1 MILFE
6 LRCSGEHHF
15 EAWFKDGATYDRQAA
30 AGEISCP
37 QCGDTHIQKALM
49 APRLAKARGSVLDAQ
64 AAAGELRKMLVD
76 LKHKVQASC
85 DYVGERFPDEARKIH
100 YGDAEARPIYG
111 EATPADAAELEE
123 EGVAVAR
130 IPWVA
135 EGN

>member
-6 LRCSGEHHF
+6 LRCATEHHF
-15 EAWFKDGATYDRQAA
+15 EAWFRDGATYDRQAA
-30 AGEISCP
+30 GGEITCP
-37 QCGDTHIQKALM
+37 VCGDTRIEKALM
-49 APRLAKARGSVLDAQ
+49 APHLAKGRGAALDAQ
-64 AAAGELRKMLVD
+64 EAVGELRKVLVG
-76 LKHKVQASC
+76 LKRQVQASC
-85 DYVGERFPDEARKIH
+85 DYVGEKFPDEARKIH

-111 EATPADAAELEE
+111 EATHEEAQELEE

>member
-6 LRCSGEHHF
+6 LRCSAEHHF
-15 EAWFKDGATYDRQAA
+15 EAWFRDGATYDRQAA

-37 QCGDTHIQKALM
+37 ECGDTRIQKALM
-49 APRLAKARGSVLDAQ
+49 APRLAKARGTALDAQ
-64 AAAGELRKMLVD
+64 AAAGELRKALVD
-76 LKHKVQASC
+76 LKRRVEANCH
-85 DYVGERFPDEARKIH
+85 YVGTEFPEEARKIH

-111 EATPADAAELEE
+111 EATAEEARDLED
-123 EGVAVAR
+123 EGVALAR

>member
-15 EAWFKDGATYDRQAA
+15 EAWFKDGATYDGQAA
-30 AGEISCP
+30 AGEIACP
-37 QCGDTHIQKALM
+37 VCGDTRIEKAPM
-49 APRLAKARGSVLDAQ
+49 APRLAKARGDALDAQ
-64 AAAGELRKMLVD
+64 AAVGELRKMLVD

-85 DYVGERFPDEARKIH
+85 DYVGDKFPDEARKIH

-111 EATPADAAELEE
+111 EATPDQAQELEE

>member
-37 QCGDTHIQKALM
+37 NCGDTHIDKAPM
-49 APRLAKARGSVLDAQ
+49 APRLAKARGDAIDAKQ
-64 AAAGELRKMLVD
+64 AAGELRKMLVD
-76 LKHKVQASC
+76 FKHKVQSNC
-85 DYVGERFPDEARKIH
+85 DYVGENFPDEARKIH

-111 EATPADAAELEE
+111 EATPDQAQELED

-130 IPWVA
+130 IPWVV